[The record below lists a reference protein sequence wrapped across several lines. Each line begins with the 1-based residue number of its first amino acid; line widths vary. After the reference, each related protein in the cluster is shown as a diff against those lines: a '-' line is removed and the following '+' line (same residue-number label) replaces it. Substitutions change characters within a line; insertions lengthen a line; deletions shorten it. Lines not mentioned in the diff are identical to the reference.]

1 MNKEYCIPKYFGKS
15 FNCPHCRVYSRQE
28 WGYLRSRDFNDED
41 YDSNTEYDGPE
52 FVDYN
57 TGYEYPDSNIK
68 YVGPDHLGDIC
79 LGDSFAVSRCDHCKE
94 WVLWNDQKIIYPR
107 SITVESPNPDMPEVA
122 KGLYMES
129 AQILQDSP
137 RASAALLRLAL
148 QEILNK
154 VVKGGKNNDIN
165 ENIRILS
172 QQEDE
177 TTQKALDLIRLKG
190 NDAVHC
196 GEKKIEEETA
206 EYMFNL
212 INIIVQKIISDKKR
226 IYDSYNNIPESKK
239 KSIERRD
246 SKK

>member
-1 MNKEYCIPKYFGKS
+1 MNKEYCMPELDKKA
-15 FNCPHCRVYSRQE
+15 FNCPHCGAFANHRWYSLMFNKYDTKVIFSNNN
-28 WGYLRSRDFNDED
+28 GPISRS
-41 YDSNTEYDGPE
+41 
-52 FVDYN
+52 
-57 TGYEYPDSNIK
+57 K
-68 YVGPDHLGDIC
+68 DII
-79 LGDSFAVSRCDHCKE
+79 LLDDNFRASKCDHCEKLA
-94 WVLWNDQKIIYPR
+94 LWKDLKIIYPR